1 MLTKEYIFP
10 AKNLRENREDYL
22 FFDIETTGLKK
33 DTTILYLIGCGYYE
47 NENFH
52 IFQWFN
58 DDGTSEEKI
67 LCEFKSFLTKKS
79 WTLLSFNGESFDIP
93 YLKRHYELNE
103 LAEPFYEMDSVDL
116 YKLLRPFKELLGLPG
131 GRQKNWEEYLGL
143 YREDQYDGGKLISIY
158 REYLKTHDEKFLH
171 LLLLHNMED
180 IHGMESLFPLLSF
193 LDILNGNFICEEKG
207 WEETSE
213 DSPGI
218 LFFQCML
225 PSALPVH
232 FQAFFSDS
240 EIEVSDK
247 KMFIRIPVFLGE
259 LKHYYKDY
267 ENYFYLPEEDRAI
280 HKSVG
285 CFVEKSHRKK
295 ATAKTCYIKKEG
307 VFLPLPSV
315 TNFGNISF
323 PSENIRDTFALYR
336 ENWKDKISF
345 LLMDELFLQEPEEIN
360 HFLLCHIH
368 YILTECLKKK
378 RAAAKNK
385 R

>member
-1 MLTKEYIFP
+1 
-10 AKNLRENREDYL
+10 
-22 FFDIETTGLKK
+22 
-33 DTTILYLIGCGYYE
+33 
-47 NENFH
+47 
-52 IFQWFN
+52 
-58 DDGTSEEKI
+58 
-67 LCEFKSFLTKKS
+67 
-79 WTLLSFNGESFDIP
+79 
-93 YLKRHYELNE
+93 
-103 LAEPFYEMDSVDL
+103 
-116 YKLLRPFKELLGLPG
+116 
-131 GRQKNWEEYLGL
+131 
-143 YREDQYDGGKLISIY
+143 Y
-158 REYLKTHDEKFLH
+158 REYLKTHNAKLLH

-193 LDILNGNFICEEKG
+193 LDILTGNFICEEKG